1 MCANFA
7 KLFENLHRHL
17 ALCRIS
23 LMKNY
28 ISPNLKTSLAAMIAG
43 CAMTL
48 STPALA
54 HDFWIAPES
63 YVAEPGEALDIDI
76 MIGHPTDQLAW
87 PTNPHRVISFRSFG
101 PNGITDRQSNVTD
114 LSKNISLEFEMP
126 GTHLLTIETTQAF
139 SRLESEA
146 FNAYVDEEG
155 LTPIKIHRVRH
166 GQMNKA
172 GTEVYSRRGKTI
184 IQIGKPTP
192 TDDAIVTRPVG
203 MTLEVVPT
211 SNPARLSSNADMTSQ
226 IFYRGKPQSGVTVG
240 LVDLSGKHG
249 LVSEQISDENG
260 FVTFK
265 KPSKGAWMQHAV
277 WSDPMEDNDRA
288 DYDTIFSS
296 LSFSIP

>member
-1 MCANFA
+1 
-7 KLFENLHRHL
+7 
-17 ALCRIS
+17 
-23 LMKNY
+23 
-28 ISPNLKTSLAAMIAG
+28 
-43 CAMTL
+43 MTL
-48 STPALA
+48 SVPAHA

-63 YVAEPGEALDIDI
+63 YVAEPGEALDIGI

-87 PTNPHRVISFRSFG
+87 PTNPHRIISFRSFG
-101 PNGITDRQSNVTD
+101 PNGITDRQSSVSG
-114 LSKNISLEFEMP
+114 LSKNISLEFMTP
-126 GTHLLTIETTQAF
+126 GTHLLTIETTQAY
-139 SRLESEA
+139 SKLESEA
-146 FNAYVDEEG
+146 FNAYLDEEG
-155 LTPIKIHRVRH
+155 LTPIKIHRVR
-166 GQMNKA
+166 NRLTDEP

-192 TDDAIVTRPVG
+192 TDEAIATLTVG

-211 SNPARLSSNADMTSQ
+211 ANPARLSSNDDMTSQ

-240 LVDLSGKHG
+240 LVDLSGDLG

-277 WSDPMEDNDRA
+277 WSDVMDDNDRA

-296 LSFSIP
+296 LSFSLP